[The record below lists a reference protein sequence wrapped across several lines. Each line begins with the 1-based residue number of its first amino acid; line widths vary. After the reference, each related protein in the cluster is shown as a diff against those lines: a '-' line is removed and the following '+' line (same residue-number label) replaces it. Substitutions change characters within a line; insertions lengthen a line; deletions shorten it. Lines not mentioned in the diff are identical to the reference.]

1 MKKQYHMHL
10 LSLALAAVLTGGCA
24 APDSTS
30 LSSGSS
36 AQATE
41 TSAVQAAETSD
52 SQAAETSDSQ
62 TSVSAL
68 PQEAKELSSLILFEA
83 QDIEGNTVS
92 SSVFSEAKL
101 TMVNVWATYCNPCLS
116 EMPELGEL
124 AKEYDPKDFQIIGII
139 SDVQEGSDPE
149 TLELAADLISKTGAD
164 YPHLLLNESLYY
176 ALLTDVTA
184 VPTTFFITETG
195 KVADTVIGAMDK
207 SAWEETINGLLEEP

>member
-1 MKKQYHMHL
+1 MKKRYHMHL

-41 TSAVQAAETSD
+41 TS
-52 SQAAETSDSQ
+52 DSQ
-62 TSVSAL
+62 TSVSAS

-139 SDVQEGSDPE
+139 SDVQEGSDLE